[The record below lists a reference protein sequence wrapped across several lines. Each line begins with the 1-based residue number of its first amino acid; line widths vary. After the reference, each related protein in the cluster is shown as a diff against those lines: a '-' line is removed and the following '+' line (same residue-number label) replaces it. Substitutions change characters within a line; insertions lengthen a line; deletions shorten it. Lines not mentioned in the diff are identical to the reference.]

1 MLKKTKIEELESI
14 RGLAAIL
21 IFFYHIP
28 KWNPL
33 LNIKIIDKG
42 YLVVDLFF
50 VLSGFVIYKAYGNK
64 ISNIKNLLRFQFL
77 RFARLYPV
85 HLLFLSVFIFIE
97 LAKYFAEIKLGIHSN
112 YSPFETN
119 NITALFQQ
127 IFLIQAIGPTGKA
140 YTFNIPAWSISVEF
154 YTYFIFGLII
164 LFAKKKKNIIFIF
177 LSIVS
182 LFFLITKKTYGF
194 ELLLKCISGFFI
206 GCLTLT
212 IINRLKFKVPN
223 YSSIIIL
230 LLILLFFYLG
240 ANQQYDFLIYFFT
253 SALIVSLILSK
264 NSYLNNL
271 LNNKILTFLGTI
283 SYAIYMSHCSIIW
296 IFHQFFRV
304 ILKKQEIIING
315 QNIPQLSTSETLIAW
330 ITITIIVIFIS
341 TMVHRFIERPL
352 RQNSYGFTLKRF
364 TET

>member
-1 MLKKTKIEELESI
+1 M
-14 RGLAAIL
+14 
-21 IFFYHIP
+21 
-28 KWNPL
+28 
-33 LNIKIIDKG
+33 
-42 YLVVDLFF
+42 
-50 VLSGFVIYKAYGNK
+50 
-64 ISNIKNLLRFQFL
+64 RFQFL

-127 IFLIQAIGPTGKA
+127 IFLTQAIGPTGKA

-154 YTYFIFGLII
+154 YTYFIFGFII
-164 LFAKKKKNIIFIF
+164 LFAKKEKNIIFIF
-177 LSIVS
+177 CQLS

-240 ANQQYDFLIYFFT
+240 ANQHYDFLIYFFT
-253 SALIVSLILSK
+253 TALIVSFILSK
-264 NSYLNNL
+264 NGYLNNL
-271 LNNKILTFLGTI
+271 LNNKILTFLVT
-283 SYAIYMSHCSIIW
+283 IYMQF
-296 IFHQFFRV
+296 IFH
-304 ILKKQEIIING
+304 
-315 QNIPQLSTSETLIAW
+315 IA
-330 ITITIIVIFIS
+330 
-341 TMVHRFIERPL
+341 
-352 RQNSYGFTLKRF
+352 Q
-364 TET
+364 

>member
-1 MLKKTKIEELESI
+1 MFKSTKIQELESI

-33 LNIKIIDKG
+33 LDIKIINNG
-42 YLVVDLFF
+42 NLVVDLFF

-64 ISNIKNLLRFQFL
+64 ISNTKNLLRFQFL
-77 RFARLYPV
+77 RLARLYPV
-85 HLLFLSVFIFIE
+85 HLLFLLAFVFIE

-112 YSPFETN
+112 SSPFENN

-127 IFLIQAIGPTGKA
+127 IFLIQAIGPTDKA
-140 YTFNIPAWSISVEF
+140 HTFNGPAWSISVEF

-164 LFAKKKKNIIFIF
+164 LFGNKKKNIIFIF
-177 LSIVS
+177 LSVVS
-182 LFFLITKKTYGF
+182 LFFLVIKKTYGF
-194 ELLLKCISGFFI
+194 ELLLKCITGFFI

-212 IINRLKFKVPN
+212 IINRFKFNIPN

-230 LLILLFFYLG
+230 LLILLFFQFG
-240 ANQQYDFLIYFFT
+240 ANQQYDFLIYFLT
-253 SALIVSLILSK
+253 SALIISLVLSK

-271 LNNKILTFLGTI
+271 LNNKILTFLGAI
-283 SYAIYMSHCSIIW
+283 SYSIYMSHSLIIW

-304 ILKKQEIIING
+304 ILKKKEIIVNG
-315 QNIPQLSTSETLIAW
+315 QNIPQLSTTETLIAW
-330 ITITIIVIFIS
+330 ITITIIVMFIS
-341 TMVHRFIERPL
+341 IIVYRLIERPL
-352 RQNSYGFTLKRF
+352 RQNSYLFSLKRF
-364 TET
+364 T